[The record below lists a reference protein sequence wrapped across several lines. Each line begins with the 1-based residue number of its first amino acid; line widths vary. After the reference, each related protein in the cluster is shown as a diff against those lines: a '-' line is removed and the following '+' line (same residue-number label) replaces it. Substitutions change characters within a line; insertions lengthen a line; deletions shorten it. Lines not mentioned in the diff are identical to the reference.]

1 MSSDQKTQHAKQK
14 YLPDRFSNSQR
25 KEVNMS
31 KKSALRILF
40 VAGLLIVVLV
50 AVLVFTTQSAPAAT
64 PVESASEV
72 RMKGS
77 DNIFVDPPVPPTALP
92 DNYYIGSD
100 WIERHPAT
108 AVPDNYY
115 KGSDYCERHDCQM
128 SP

>member
-1 MSSDQKTQHAKQK
+1 
-14 YLPDRFSNSQR
+14 
-25 KEVNMS
+25 MS
-31 KKSALRILF
+31 KKTALRILF

-64 PVESASEV
+64 PGESASEV

-77 DNIFVDPPVPPTALP
+77 DNIFLDPPVPPTALP
-92 DNYYIGSD
+92 DNYYTGSD

-115 KGSDYCERHDCQM
+115 KGSDYCERHSCQVN
-128 SP
+128 P